1 MSSYEV
7 LKKLFKGK
15 VGVSVRRSIVG
26 TIVQHY
32 ATDIVRVQFLGEGNK
47 VKLSSG
53 GLFSV
58 TTKRHINN
66 ALRALGINA
75 SVYQRNHTWY
85 INDNGT
91 EQVFFD
97 GYVVNF

>member
-1 MSSYEV
+1 MNSYET
-7 LKKLFKGK
+7 LKKLFRGK
-15 VGVSVRRSIVG
+15 VGVSVRHSILG
-26 TIVQHY
+26 TIVRHY
-32 ATDIVRVQFLGEGNK
+32 ETDIVSVRFAQSGNN

-66 ALRALGINA
+66 ALRALGVNA
-75 SVYQRNHTWY
+75 SVYQRNYTWY

-97 GYVVNF
+97 GYIVDF